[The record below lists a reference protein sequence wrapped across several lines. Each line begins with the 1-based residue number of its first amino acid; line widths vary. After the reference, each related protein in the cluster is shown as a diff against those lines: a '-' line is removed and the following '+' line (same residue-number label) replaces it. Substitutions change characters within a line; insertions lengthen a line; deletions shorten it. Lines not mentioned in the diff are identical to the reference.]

1 MKTYPF
7 VALSVAKSPLF
18 SIPSLRGA
26 KRRGNPLLLLHS
38 VFARSEATWQSPSL
52 EAFAFV
58 FCERGNPSLSI
69 LLSSFYPETSMHW
82 NVAVQGSGQVLKQ
95 EAF

>member
-18 SIPSLRGA
+18 SL
-26 KRRGNPLLLLHS
+26 
-38 VFARSEATWQSPSL
+38 PSL

-58 FCERGNPSLSI
+58 FCERGNPTVAILFFSLPSLRGAKRRGNPSLS
-69 LLSSFYPETSMHW
+69 
-82 NVAVQGSGQVLKQ
+82 VQCSGQVLKQ
-95 EAF
+95 EAFQ